1 MYPHKLYFFSIKRS
15 VKVWREGCKIAPK
28 ERPQDTYL
36 GVLINLRSRARYIAV
51 KKKKNKNPS
60 QKSTCSQK
68 TTDSNKRLVHQ
79 VWNKRKERFT
89 KKMQL
94 PTLSCSKRL
103 ALFQLHLLG
112 GLFIQR
118 KQRYTTQFLP
128 LNQPSEKATA
138 VHFKNSI

>member
-15 VKVWREGCKIAPK
+15 VKVWTEGCKIAPK

-94 PTLSCSKRL
+94 STVSCSKRL

-118 KQRYTTQFLP
+118 KPGYTTQFLP
-128 LNQPSEKATA
+128 FNQPTIRKS
-138 VHFKNSI
+138 HRSSLNSI